1 MSGLPDFAITV
12 PLAFLIFGA
21 FILLWGLAYAR
32 PAQFDGRARLRWR
45 RKLAMAQMIPFSTSR
60 SDEEV
65 SRYVNIGL
73 RTQRISN
80 SLYLGMMIA
89 VQMGILTDFFT
100 PFTPAGFSAI
110 AGGAIILPAFLLL
123 LMLPM
128 QVKFPKVALTEAA

>member
-1 MSGLPDFAITV
+1 MSSQLDFAVLI
-12 PLAFLIFGA
+12 PLAFLSLGV
-21 FILLWGLAYAR
+21 FILLWGLAYSR
-32 PAQFDGRARLRWR
+32 PARFDERSLRRWR
-45 RKLAMAQMIPFSTSR
+45 RKLVMAQMIPFSTSR

-100 PFTPAGFSAI
+100 PFIPAGFSAI